1 LGDEIQIAPG
11 VPDLSAANRLPIAD
25 VADALGIER
34 HGSMLRC
41 WRPENHQHADRT
53 PSVGIWRRRNKARCF
68 LCDPKPL
75 SPVDLVMSLL
85 NVDAYAALLWLDA
98 RFGLPRIPKGKHLA
112 RRQRVHGR
120 VGVNGRLE
128 AVVRSGLF
136 AGMSHAEIRLL
147 AVLDAFADP
156 QTDTVTI
163 SYRGLGRYAGL
174 AKDSS
179 VSKGLKRLANLH
191 AVEVVQQGCG
201 GRGPAQCSSYRLTLE
216 HSDFLRHLRACHAA
230 TREQVDAQRRIRA
243 ERRARLKAAWSNLPL
258 PPDGSG
264 NFRTTA
270 PERRQIYTGNTLAP
284 ALAVEEGKTR

>member
-1 LGDEIQIAPG
+1 MGDGLQLAPG
-11 VPDLSAANRLPIAD
+11 VPDISAARRLPVTD
-25 VADALGIER
+25 VAEALGLEV

-41 WRPENHQHADRT
+41 WRPENHQYGDRT

-75 SPVDLVMSLL
+75 SPVDLVMSVLG
-85 NVDAYAALLWLDA
+85 VDVYTALLWLDA

-128 AVVRSGLF
+128 PVVLSGLF
-136 AGMSHAEIRLL
+136 AAMTHAEAKLL
-147 AVLDAFADP
+147 VVLDALADS
-156 QTDTVTI
+156 QTHTVTI

-191 AVEVVQQGCG
+191 AIEILKGRG
-201 GRGPAQCSSYRLTLE
+201 GRGLAECSRYRLTLE
-216 HSDFLRHLRACHAA
+216 DERFLRHLRACHAA

-243 ERRARLKAAWSNLPL
+243 ERRAHLKVSWTNFPL
-258 PPDGSG
+258 PPSGSG
-264 NFRTTA
+264 NSKTTA
-270 PERRQIYTGNTLAP
+270 PKRRQVYTGNTVAP
-284 ALAVEEGKTR
+284 ALAVEEGTR